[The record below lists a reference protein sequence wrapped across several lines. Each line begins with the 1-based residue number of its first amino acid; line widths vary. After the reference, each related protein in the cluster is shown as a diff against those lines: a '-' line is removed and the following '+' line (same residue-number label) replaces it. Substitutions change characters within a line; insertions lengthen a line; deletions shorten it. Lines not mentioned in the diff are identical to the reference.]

1 MGSLLKFV
9 KRPGFD
15 MNIWLAVCC
24 LLITGVL
31 MAQSPQSGLN
41 TGQAAEEF
49 GFQDSANSQ
58 MRNVRETKSGNL
70 KKTEKKTE
78 KKTNKKTK
86 SSKSRK
92 NKKSRKLK
100 KKTLNKKTKNKKNK
114 KVRTRKSKDSKQNSC
129 QTSSEVD
136 GVCIQNAIDIL
147 GYEKNQILNFQKQKA
162 RIESHNRTANNKMK
176 KRDSFQAV
184 ASTLLEAIGGNLNSP
199 TCKDSTS
206 SRMAATAVDTVNTL
220 ANCSSVISE
229 SCTIYNTTT
238 ITALQDCHDLFQ
250 NFKSVS
256 ANCRTSNT
264 DNGPVA
270 CACWFNAYLGMR
282 KLKEENCDAQPTA
295 KAVKATRNNCI
306 TVFLKCKKA
315 EDLAV
320 SLVATCG
327 DGAVKTK
334 DGKTI
339 STL

>member
-9 KRPGFD
+9 KRPGSD

-70 KKTEKKTE
+70 KKTK
-78 KKTNKKTK
+78 KKTK

-162 RIESHNRTANNKMK
+162 RI
-176 KRDSFQAV
+176 
-184 ASTLLEAIGGNLNSP
+184 
-199 TCKDSTS
+199 
-206 SRMAATAVDTVNTL
+206 
-220 ANCSSVISE
+220 
-229 SCTIYNTTT
+229 
-238 ITALQDCHDLFQ
+238 
-250 NFKSVS
+250 
-256 ANCRTSNT
+256 
-264 DNGPVA
+264 
-270 CACWFNAYLGMR
+270 
-282 KLKEENCDAQPTA
+282 
-295 KAVKATRNNCI
+295 
-306 TVFLKCKKA
+306 
-315 EDLAV
+315 
-320 SLVATCG
+320 
-327 DGAVKTK
+327 
-334 DGKTI
+334 
-339 STL
+339 